1 MAEERIIDRWRLL
14 DGQRTMGLERAR
26 KCAALTIPA
35 LLPYDGFTSE
45 DQLPQPYSSVSA
57 RGVTNMASK
66 ILSAMLPLND
76 APFFKFELSTGMEP
90 DLTTM
95 NFLETLSYQVFNK
108 LSSKNLRETIYTVLQ
123 HLIVVGDVLLIQED
137 DLNFRVIRLD
147 QFVLRR
153 DVEGSVLEII
163 YLEFIPKENDQ
174 EIMEGYYNTTT
185 QAKKGFDTLY
195 VRLEKQDNG
204 SWKQTTEM
212 EDGSEVSSGEYQVSP
227 VIPLR
232 WSAVSGENYGRSHCE
247 DIIGD
252 IQTLESFTEALIEG
266 VAAGSA
272 FWIGV
277 DPAGLTEL
285 DDVAS
290 SNNGS
295 FVSAR
300 QQDVFTLSPSA
311 TMNPQIQSTQNGV
324 ENMRREV
331 GNAFLLSGSAIPSGD
346 RVTATAVRMIGNE
359 LETVLG
365 GAFSAISRDL
375 MEPIVKRTVHL
386 MLQNEEIDPELEEQF
401 SENGLLTVEIVT
413 GLQALS
419 RDTDLNKLLQ
429 MGDMVK
435 NLPEPALKLF
445 KWQEYAKALVTS
457 IGFDANTWVKS
468 PEEAQQEEMARMEQ
482 QMAMQQQSQT
492 QGNIANTLSQGVAGS
507 LGQMA
512 AQDLQTTGGQGIQQ
526 ILEQNP
532 ELAEQVGQMSGGLI

>member
-14 DGQRTMGLERAR
+14 DGHRTMGLERAR
-26 KCAALTIPA
+26 KCAALTIPS
-35 LLPYDGFTSE
+35 LLPYEGFTSE

-76 APFFKFELSTGMEP
+76 APFFKFELSTGIEP
-90 DLTTM
+90 DLESI
-95 NFLETLSYQVFNK
+95 NFLESLSYQVYNK
-108 LSSKNLRETIYTVLQ
+108 LSSKNLRETIYAVLQ

-137 DLNFRVIRLD
+137 DFNFRVIRLD
-147 QFVLRR
+147 QFVVRR

-163 YLEFIPKENDQ
+163 YLEFVPKENDV
-174 EIMEGYYNTTT
+174 EIMEGYYNTST

-195 VRLEKQDNG
+195 VRLEKQDDGTWN
-204 SWKQTTEM
+204 QRTES
-212 EDGSEVSSGEYQVSP
+212 EDGEEISSGTFTVLP
-227 VIPLR
+227 VVALR
-232 WSAVSGENYGRSHCE
+232 WSSVSGENYGRSHCE

-252 IQTLESFTEALIEG
+252 IQTLESFTEALLEG
-266 VAAGSA
+266 TAAGSA
-272 FWIGV
+272 FWIGI

-285 DDVAS
+285 DDVAGS
-290 SNNGS
+290 ENGS
-295 FVSAR
+295 FISAR

-375 MEPIVKRTVHL
+375 MEPIVKRTVYL

-429 MGDMVK
+429 MGEMVK
-435 NLPEPALKLF
+435 NLPAPALKLF
-445 KWQEYAKALVTS
+445 KWEEYAKALVTS
-457 IGFDANTWVKS
+457 IGFDSNNWVKS
-468 PEEAQQEEMARMEQ
+468 PEEAKQEEMAMMQEQ
-482 QMAMQQQSQT
+482 QAIQQQAAT
-492 QGNIANTLSQGVAGS
+492 QGNIANQLSSGVAGS
-507 LGQMA
+507 VGAMA
-512 AQDLQTTGGQGIQQ
+512 SQDLQETGGQGIQQ
-526 ILEQNP
+526 VLAENP
-532 ELAEQVGQMSGGLI
+532 ELAEQVSQMSGGII